1 MSQTATAPRLL
12 TTKQFS
18 EIVGYD
24 ERTLREQ
31 LTNPDSPKLK
41 PGRHYSAGHG
51 VRKKMLFNWTA
62 IAADMGMAH
71 DQHKP
76 GDLVSTKVLGQ
87 AIQYSVRTIRET
99 LQGGIFREGQHF
111 YRLPYDG
118 SRSFIFDLQRCIQAL
133 GVSTETVKFA
143 QAQEDTQVQNA
154 APEQPPPA
162 FSQTATDFFAQAAE
176 LHLQEI
182 SAHLRATS
190 VETVRSVIHRDL
202 RPYFYDRTVSEITL
216 EDVTFALQGLSKR
229 DGQDVVAI
237 AFRVLHAIFDVG
249 TRLWGVPSPIRHLTR
264 PPRYEKVVR
273 AVHLDEIRRIIALAP
288 PHYRNYFITRFF
300 TGISNEEAAS
310 LRGKAIQLDTSTLRI
325 DELKIGGEWV
335 QLDVPKART
344 IPIPWV
350 VKEALIKQRASN
362 SGFPNPEDLVFTD
375 ERGRQ
380 LNNTTLNATV
390 FRPLLAA
397 AGVRP
402 MLLREISNTAPFL
415 WLCAGHT
422 LAEVAEWSGHAE
434 DTEYVLHRFKQ
445 VSFLAPGFSNL
456 DRMIVAA
463 TPPVDRHQLGMH
475 QALPM

>member
-1 MSQTATAPRLL
+1 MTTSKVPRLL
-12 TTKQFS
+12 TTKQLA
-18 EIVGYD
+18 ELVGYD
-24 ERTLREQ
+24 ERTLREP
-31 LTNPDSPKLK
+31 LTNPTSPRLK
-41 PGRHYSAGHG
+41 PGRHYSVAPGG
-51 VRKKMLFNWTA
+51 RKILFNWTA
-62 IAADMGMAH
+62 LAADMGMVH

-76 GDLVSTKVLGQ
+76 GDLVSTKGLS
-87 AIQYSVRTIRET
+87 QYIHFSDRTIRER
-99 LQGGIFREGQHF
+99 LLGGRFREGTHYF
-111 YRLPYDG
+111 RLPYEG
-118 SRSFIFDLQRCIQAL
+118 SRALLFDLQRCIQAL
-133 GVSTETVKFA
+133 GVSTEEVKFA
-143 QAQEDTQVQNA
+143 QAQEVTQVPA
-154 APEQPPPA
+154 APPEQPPPA

-202 RPYFYDRTVSEITL
+202 RPFFYDRMVSEITL
-216 EDVTFALQGLSKR
+216 EDVTFALEGLSKR
-229 DGQDVVAI
+229 DGQDAVAI
-237 AFRVLHAIFDVG
+237 AFRLLQSIFEVA
-249 TRLWGVPSPIRHLTR
+249 TRLWGVPSPIRHLKH

-273 AVHLDEIRRIIALAP
+273 AVHLDELRRIIALAP
-288 PHYRNYFITRFF
+288 PHYRNYFITRFL

-310 LRGKAIQLDTSTLRI
+310 LRGKAVQLDTSTLRI

-335 QLDVPKART
+335 QLDEPKART

-380 LNNTTLNATV
+380 INNTTLNATV
-390 FRPLLAA
+390 FRPLLVA

-434 DTEYVLHRFKQ
+434 DTEYVVNRYKQ
-445 VSFLAPGFSNL
+445 VSFLAPGFSNI

-463 TPPVDRHQLGMH
+463 TPPVDRHQFGMH
-475 QALPM
+475 QAAPMEA